1 MDPHELL
8 AKEWQMVE
16 RLVATA
22 CHRLGLTGADADL
35 LESTVKIKLFENDC
49 EIVRAFRNECKFST
63 YLNVIILRT
72 YANICVHR
80 FGRWHASAA
89 AKRYGPAAMLLEQLI
104 YRDGCSA
111 EEAMTKVSAIH
122 RTVSRT
128 DLNAMLMRIPV
139 RQPRPST
146 VSIEAVEQFLP
157 DKTAADGLLV
167 EHEKR
172 ALSER
177 AAAITCEFFA
187 NLDPDDRLMLQFQFR
202 SNLPLAKIARLLQK
216 DQKPL
221 YRRREQLLRDLRRKL
236 TAAGITAV
244 DVEELIGHISE
255 DLDFGLG
262 KMEISP
268 TSKSE
273 DPTPSK
279 EKMPS

>member
-1 MDPHELL
+1 
-8 AKEWQMVE
+8 
-16 RLVATA
+16 
-22 CHRLGLTGADADL
+22 
-35 LESTVKIKLFENDC
+35 
-49 EIVRAFRNECKFST
+49 VRAFRNECKLST

-80 FGRWHASAA
+80 FGKWHPSAA

-122 RTVSRT
+122 RNLSRT

-157 DKTAADGLLV
+157 DRTAADGLLV

-187 NLDPDDRLMLQFQFR
+187 SLDPDDRLMFQFQFR
-202 SNLPLAKIARLLQK
+202 SSLSLAKIARLLQK

-221 YRRREQLLRDLRRKL
+221 YRRREQLLRDLRSKL
-236 TAAGITAV
+236 TAAGITAF